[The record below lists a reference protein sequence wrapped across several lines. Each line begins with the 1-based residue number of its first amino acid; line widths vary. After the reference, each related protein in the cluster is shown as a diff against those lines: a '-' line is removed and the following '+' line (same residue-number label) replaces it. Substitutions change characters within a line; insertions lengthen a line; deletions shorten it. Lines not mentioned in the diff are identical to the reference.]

1 MFRCAPHHA
10 MPGPQNNAA
19 ETNNKEATMS
29 TEMLKQIAASRL
41 PVVMSSPK
49 DVEAVLRLRAA
60 GLVLAITPSAAD
72 LAKMPG
78 FRVVQVLAVTQ
89 KGFEELQ
96 CVRYPG
102 ESAREKGREVPAF
115 S

>member
-1 MFRCAPHHA
+1 
-10 MPGPQNNAA
+10 
-19 ETNNKEATMS
+19 
-29 TEMLKQIAASRL
+29 MLKQIAASRL
-41 PVVMSSPK
+41 PSVMSSPK
-49 DVEAVLRLRAA
+49 DVDAVLKLRAA

-78 FRVVQVLAVTQ
+78 LRVVQVLAVTQ

-96 CVRYPG
+96 NMRYPG
-102 ESAREKGREVPAF
+102 EFARGKGREVPAF

>member
-1 MFRCAPHHA
+1 
-10 MPGPQNNAA
+10 MPRATHTTTDPT
-19 ETNNKEATMS
+19 TNKKEATMS
-29 TEMLKQIAASRL
+29 ISTTEMLKQIAASRL
-41 PVVMSSPK
+41 PSVMSSPK
-49 DVEAVLRLRAA
+49 DVDAVLKLRAA

-78 FRVVQVLAVTQ
+78 LRVVQVLAVTQ

-96 CVRYPG
+96 NMRYPG
-102 ESAREKGREVPAF
+102 EFAHEKGREVPAF